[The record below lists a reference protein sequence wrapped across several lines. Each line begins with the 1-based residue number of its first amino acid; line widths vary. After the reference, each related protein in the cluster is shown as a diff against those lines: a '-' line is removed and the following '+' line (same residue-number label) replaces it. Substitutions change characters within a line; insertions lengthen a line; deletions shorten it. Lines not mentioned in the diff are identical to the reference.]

1 MEQPKIQKKE
11 SLKSDK
17 QMLDTI
23 SKKISKHEREEK
35 RDKRFSSLRF
45 LYNFGL
51 VGWGIGVPVVIMG
64 YIGYWLEQ
72 NYPIKYISWSLYFL
86 LGGLLMGMVNVY
98 RSIKKEQEKLN
109 REEQF

>member
-35 RDKRFSSLRF
+35 RDKRFSSLF
-45 LYNFGL
+45 
-51 VGWGIGVPVVIMG
+51 V
-64 YIGYWLEQ
+64 
-72 NYPIKYISWSLYFL
+72 
-86 LGGLLMGMVNVY
+86 
-98 RSIKKEQEKLN
+98 
-109 REEQF
+109 